1 MTVTAVAEATTFRHP
16 FGEKGRAAP
25 GGEAAGGCFAN
36 SLVNGVV
43 TLLIG
48 AGICQL
54 LEREDLALLRVCRKV
69 TYSQYR
75 HRRV

>member
-1 MTVTAVAEATTFRHP
+1 MAVTAVAEVTTLRHL
-16 FGEKGRAAP
+16 FGEKRLAAP

-36 SLVNGVV
+36 SLANGVV

-48 AGICQL
+48 AVHCQL

-69 TYSQYR
+69 TYSQFR
-75 HRRV
+75 HQCV